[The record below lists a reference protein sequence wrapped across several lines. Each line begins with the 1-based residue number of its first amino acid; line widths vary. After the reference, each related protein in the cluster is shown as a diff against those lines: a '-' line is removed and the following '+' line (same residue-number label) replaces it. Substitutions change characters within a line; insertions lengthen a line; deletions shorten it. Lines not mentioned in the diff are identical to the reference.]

1 MTSERRKQGGQV
13 YILGAGPGDPEL
25 LTLKA
30 YRLIQSADVVL
41 FDWLVSEELLKMIPA
56 STIRQFV
63 GKRCGKHSF
72 EQKTIC
78 NLMVEHARL
87 GRTVV
92 RLKGGDPSVF
102 GRVSEECEALQN
114 ADIPFAIV
122 PGVTAASGMAA
133 YTGMP
138 LTDRRYAQSVRFIT
152 ATLKH
157 PDDEPDWHSMVARSE
172 NIKAQDTLVFYMG
185 LKRIPMI
192 AERLKNHG
200 MSPFMPCAIVDQA
213 TKSTQ
218 KVFSGQ
224 INDIAQILENNQIE
238 GPALFVVGEVARS
251 PWQVEPCYVE
261 SSFCS
266 GGSLTHI
273 NKFTLKLNSSV
284 EIVARVLI
292 AQRFKAFLGY
302 FRESSIPHTVNEN
315 NLKKP

>member
-1 MTSERRKQGGQV
+1 MNASLITHVMSNLHHFGSLAWLRNDSGFISTVRQGINRLSGGLHYRGTGDSHAESSGQV

-41 FDWLVSEELLKMIPA
+41 FDWLVSEELLNMIPSSA
-56 STIRQFV
+56 IRQFV

-102 GRVSEECEALQN
+102 GRVSEECEALQQ
-114 ADIPFAIV
+114 AHIPFAIV

-152 ATLKH
+152 ATLKR
-157 PDDEPDWHSMVARSE
+157 PEDEPDWSAMVAAGKNR
-172 NIKAQDTLVFYMG
+172 KAQDTLVFYMG
-185 LKRIPMI
+185 LKRIALI
-192 AERLKNHG
+192 AQRLMTHG
-200 MSPFMPCAIVDQA
+200 MASEMPCAIVDQA
-213 TKSTQ
+213 TKSNQ
-218 KVFSGQ
+218 QVFSGTLST
-224 INDIAQILENNQIE
+224 IAGILAQQHIE
-238 GPALFVVGEVARS
+238 GPALLVVGEVTKCPWPVALSMLHQSQSVTAR
-251 PWQVEPCYVE
+251 
-261 SSFCS
+261 
-266 GGSLTHI
+266 
-273 NKFTLKLNSSV
+273 
-284 EIVARVLI
+284 
-292 AQRFKAFLGY
+292 
-302 FRESSIPHTVNEN
+302 
-315 NLKKP
+315 